1 MRMDIKILQLIE
13 GAKQAKGTAVI
24 IDVFRAFS
32 LEAYLFGRGAA
43 KILAVGTAETAYRLK
58 EQHSEYILIGERGG
72 KKLPGFDF
80 GNSPSQ
86 TECFDFTGRTVIHTT
101 SAGTQGIVNASG
113 ADEIFTGSLVNAK
126 AVAEAVRRKN
136 PEIVSLVCMGE
147 SGVQEAYEDTLCG
160 EYIRSILRNEPFD
173 MAAGLAEL
181 RNRPS
186 GRKFFDPVN
195 REIFPNPDY
204 FLCTQVDRFGF
215 ALQVSRADDDIFMV
229 EKV

>member
-1 MRMDIKILQLIE
+1 MDISILQLIE

-32 LEAYLFGRGAA
+32 LEAYLFGRGAE
-43 KILAVGTAETAYRLK
+43 KILAVGTEDTAYRLK
-58 EQHSEYILIGERGG
+58 ERQPEYILIGERGG

-86 TECFDFTGRTVIHTT
+86 TEGFDFTGKTVIHTT
-101 SAGTQGIVNASG
+101 SAGTQGIVNAAG
-113 ADEIFTGSLVNAK
+113 ADEIFTGSLVNAR
-126 AVAEAVRRKN
+126 AVAEAVRRRN
-136 PEIVSLVCMGE
+136 PKTVSLVCMGE
-147 SGVQEAYEDTLCG
+147 GGVREAYEDTLCG

-186 GRKFFDPVN
+186 GRKFFDPAN

-204 FLCTQVDRFGF
+204 FLCTQVDRFDF
-215 ALQVSRADDDIFMV
+215 ALQVRRVSNDIFEV
-229 EKV
+229 NRI